1 MLSFASIDPLLECLS
16 SLLWTTTKIVAP
28 LILATVVLLLLSRC
42 LFIALKKKTNYYR
55 VHRIEFINMGLRLFI
70 IIGFM
75 RFRLFPSRIC
85 IIWLFIGILSC
96 CSWHFVVC
104 IICRLFPLLFL
115 FVRKIMPVVMH
126 VYCRDNACLLYARVL
141 GFLLSY
147 LKILWL
153 FWIYLRCDYS
163 VMQKSASIERGA
175 FSPFRWHKHSAI
187 RCNKMLQ
194 FQSFWFS
201 KFLWKFAAIGA
212 TFIWESSLYIGE
224 IDGHMKNLPYISF
237 KRNN

>member
-1 MLSFASIDPLLECLS
+1 MHNLAIHRYPFLLFMTFCCLHNLQIISTAFLVCKKNNASGDARI
-16 SLLWTTTKIVAP
+16 
-28 LILATVVLLLLSRC
+28 LSR
-42 LFIALKKKTNYYR
+42 
-55 VHRIEFINMGLRLFI
+55 
-70 IIGFM
+70 
-75 RFRLFPSRIC
+75 
-85 IIWLFIGILSC
+85 
-96 CSWHFVVC
+96 
-104 IICRLFPLLFL
+104 
-115 FVRKIMPVVMH
+115 
-126 VYCRDNACLLYARVL
+126 LLYARVL